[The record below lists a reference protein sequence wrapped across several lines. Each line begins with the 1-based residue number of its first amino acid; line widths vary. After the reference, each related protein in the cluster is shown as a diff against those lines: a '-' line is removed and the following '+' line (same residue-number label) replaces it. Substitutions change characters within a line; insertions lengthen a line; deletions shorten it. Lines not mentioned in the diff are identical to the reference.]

1 MTDYFKHLFKYDN
14 WATNETIASV
24 LSTKVKIERAEKLL
38 SHIVAAQK
46 VWTNRILRK
55 DEAGDAWQFF
65 PIEESIK
72 QLKQTNMEWMNI
84 LDGLKDENLEKRI
97 EYKNTKGEVF
107 VNNMK
112 DILMHV
118 INHSTYHRAQIAQ
131 LIRQNGGEP
140 AKTDYIVYQRQIN
153 Q

>member
-1 MTDYFKHLFKYDN
+1 
-14 WATNETIASV
+14 
-24 LSTKVKIERAEKLL
+24 
-38 SHIVAAQK
+38 
-46 VWTNRILRK
+46 LRK